1 MQQCTHTQPGHG
13 VPRRRGAR
21 EVRTNL
27 HAVLLLQD
35 VVQQRRLP
43 RTQEAG
49 QDRDREAC
57 VGLILLLLLRVAR
70 LAVVRHREL
79 LFSRFFEKGKKW

>member
-1 MQQCTHTQPGHG
+1 MVQR
-13 VPRRRGAR
+13 VRGAR

-35 VVQQRRLP
+35 VVQQRRFP
-43 RTQEAG
+43 RSQEAR

-57 VGLILLLLLRVAR
+57 VSLIIVFLLLRVAR
-70 LAVVRHREL
+70 LAVVRHS
-79 LFSRFFEKGKKW
+79 LFVQDA

>member
-1 MQQCTHTQPGHG
+1 MCRVGGVGQCSSAHTYSQDNG

-43 RTQEAG
+43 RPQVPRH
-49 QDRDREAC
+49 DRNRDR
-57 VGLILLLLLRVAR
+57 
-70 LAVVRHREL
+70 REL
-79 LFSRFFEKGKKW
+79 RRGRGCEGRHWARRGTATEQ